1 MTPDISSSDISHYV
15 EKSILHKIAGAPF
28 RYWNQWREGS
38 INRRIFSAILIVG
51 GFSIVVKLAATFKQL
66 VIAYQFGT
74 SDALDAFLIAY
85 LIPSFAINVF
95 AGSFSPALMPTFIQV
110 REKEG
115 MSAAQQLFSS
125 VLALS
130 ILIIFLISFLLVF
143 VFPYLL
149 PIIGSNFNPDKQALT
164 QSLFYM
170 VLPIIVISGLTA
182 IWACILNAGER
193 FALAAFTPIMT
204 PIMTII
210 ALMLFGSL
218 WGIYSLAIGTVCGF
232 FMEAAL
238 LSIGLK
244 RLGLPLFPR
253 WHGFNPKIKQ
263 VLGQYLPMVAG
274 SLLMVGTDLIDQAM
288 AAMLNPGSVSALNYG
303 NKIVALFLG
312 VGSLALSTAIFP
324 HFSRM
329 VSINDWSGIRHTLKT
344 YSRIIIK
351 VSVPCMVL
359 AIFFSESIVDV
370 LFNRGAFT
378 ESDTHLV
385 ALIQR
390 LYLLQIPFYILGIM
404 GVRLLSAL
412 KRNQAI
418 MIIAAINLFIN
429 IIGNLVFIKYFGV
442 AGISL
447 STSVV
452 YAISMVLIFISLNRY
467 LRESV

>member
-1 MTPDISSSDISHYV
+1 M
-15 EKSILHKIAGAPF
+15 
-28 RYWNQWREGS
+28 
-38 INRRIFSAILIVG
+38 
-51 GFSIVVKLAATFKQL
+51 KLAATFKQL
-66 VIAYQFGT
+66 VIAHQFGT

-95 AGSFSPALMPTFIQV
+95 AGSFSPAFMPTFIQV

-115 MSAAQQLFSS
+115 MSAAQRLFSS
-125 VLALS
+125 VLVLS
-130 ILIIFLISFLLVF
+130 ILIIFLISFLLAF
-143 VFPYLL
+143 VFPSLL

-164 QSLFYM
+164 QSLFYTI
-170 VLPIIVISGLTA
+170 LPIIIISGLTT
-182 IWACILNAGER
+182 IWGCILNAGER

-210 ALMLFGSL
+210 ALRLLGSL

-232 FMEAAL
+232 FLEAVL
-238 LSIGLK
+238 ISIGLK
-244 RLGLPLFPR
+244 RLGFPLFPR
-253 WHGFNPKIKQ
+253 WYGFNPKIKQ

-274 SLLMVGTDLIDQAM
+274 SLLMVGTELIDQAM

-329 VSINDWSGIRHTLKT
+329 VSINDWSGIRHTLST

-359 AIFFSESIVDV
+359 AIFFSESIVGV
-370 LFNRGAFT
+370 LLKRGAFT
-378 ESDTHLV
+378 ESDTQLV

-412 KRNQAI
+412 KRNQTI
-418 MIIAAINLFIN
+418 MTIAAINLFIN
-429 IIGNLVFIKYFGV
+429 IIGNLVFIKYLGV

-452 YAISMVLIFISLNRY
+452 YAVSMFLIFVSLNRY
-467 LRESV
+467 LKVNV